1 MTMSEDYQLYNVEYA
16 NKYAE
21 SVSKLHD
28 PSAEIAWLFS
38 KLPREEQDSLVEIF
52 NLNFQENE

>member
-1 MTMSEDYQLYNVEYA
+1 MTMSKDNQLYNVDYATKYA
-16 NKYAE
+16 NK
-21 SVSKLHD
+21 VSKLHD

-52 NLNFQENE
+52 NLKYSY

>member
-1 MTMSEDYQLYNVEYA
+1 MSKDNQLYNVDYATKYA
-16 NKYAE
+16 NK
-21 SVSKLHD
+21 VSKLHD

-52 NLNFQENE
+52 NLKYSY